1 MPNIMICGF
10 PTAQAD
16 TLKVKIDQV
25 LSGLGL
31 DGDAVTSITE
41 MCAESCDGKRIPMP
55 YLRICSTDEY
65 EIRRII
71 EALKNAKLG
80 IDVEWLVL
88 GGFIPAA
95 EMG

>member
-25 LSGLGL
+25 MSDLGLG
-31 DGDAVTSITE
+31 GDAVTSITK
-41 MCAESCDGKRIPMP
+41 MYAESCNGERIPMP
-55 YLRICSTDEY
+55 YLRICSTDGY

-71 EALKNAKLG
+71 ETLKNAKLG
-80 IDVEWLVL
+80 VDVEWLVL